1 MGRGDGSRSRGAPRG
16 AHGIGSRGSRWLL
29 AALLLAIVPAGSQ
42 AASVTFEGLPV
53 GSDAE
58 LLDLDGVSISGG
70 IVLDEATVEV
80 LTGFPAAGTWNTT
93 PGGAQ
98 GLLNVLAP
106 RLTVTFHAP
115 VRSFALHALTL
126 PDAAGAPAAL
136 ALLDANGDPW
146 LLFEPDAPG
155 DSGFPEHAISV
166 GPLAGQSFTG
176 FTLCLADRTSGAC
189 LEPGL
194 TTSIWIDDLVFEPV
208 PAPAALAL
216 TGLGLVA
223 AAWRSRR

>member
-1 MGRGDGSRSRGAPRG
+1 MGRGDGDRSRGTPRR
-16 AHGIGSRGSRWLL
+16 AHETRSRGRRLLL
-29 AALLLAIVPAGSQ
+29 AALLLAATPAGSQ

-53 GSDAE
+53 GVDAE
-58 LLDLDGVSISGG
+58 LVDLDGVSISGG

-106 RLTVTFHAP
+106 WLTVTFHAP

-166 GPLAGQSFTG
+166 GPLDGQSFTG
-176 FTLCLADRTSGAC
+176 FTLCLADRASGAC